1 MSWSAA
7 RQHCAAQGAELAWFD
22 SPDQAR
28 AAFATAAARVRDH
41 WYFALNDRAEEGV
54 WRDPEDPIS
63 SDDWASDEP
72 DSFGDEDCGV
82 LDLYAGGSWS
92 DVRCV
97 DSHPFICRS
106 E

>member
-7 RQHCAAQGAELAWFD
+7 RQHCGQEGAELAWFEGR
-22 SPDQAR
+22 DQAR
-28 AAFATAAARVRDH
+28 LVFAAAVARVRDH
-41 WYFALNDRAEEGV
+41 WYFALNDRAEEDV
-54 WRDPEDPIS
+54 WRDPDVPIAFE
-63 SDDWASDEP
+63 DWASDEP

-82 LDLYAGGSWS
+82 LDLYASGGWS

-97 DSHPFICRS
+97 ESHPFICRR